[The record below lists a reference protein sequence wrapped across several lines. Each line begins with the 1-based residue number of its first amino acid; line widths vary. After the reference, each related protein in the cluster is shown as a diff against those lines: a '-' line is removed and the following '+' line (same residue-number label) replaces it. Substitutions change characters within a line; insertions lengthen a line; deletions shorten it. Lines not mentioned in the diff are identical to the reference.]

1 MWQTKS
7 ARGTPVW
14 KRLVGSMLSSIPA
27 ASTYGNASMKLQ
39 TLGPDFCNDVSYICM
54 PYTTYTTFTGPV
66 RLTRK
71 VVLLFHGHI
80 FKISVLR
87 LCPRK
92 FIKYMYAPWTCNVHV
107 DMWDRIYLLPVL
119 SQVEGCEGGSWLAS
133 CWSFSRCLVYIFRY
147 VCMDNLFWNWTPQ
160 MIIISVAGIQGDFYS
175 TAWDWKP
182 YSVTSIFE

>member
-1 MWQTKS
+1 M
-7 ARGTPVW
+7 W

-39 TLGPDFCNDVSYICM
+39 TLRPDFCNDVSYICM

-92 FIKYMYAPWTCNVHV
+92 FIKYMYAPWTCNV
-107 DMWDRIYLLPVL
+107 RITLTCGI
-119 SQVEGCEGGSWLAS
+119 EFTS
-133 CWSFSRCLVYIFRY
+133 CPFSPRLKAAKA
-147 VCMDNLFWNWTPQ
+147 
-160 MIIISVAGIQGDFYS
+160 VAGWHHVEASPGVLFIFLGMY
-175 TAWDWKP
+175 AW
-182 YSVTSIFE
+182 IICFETGRPK